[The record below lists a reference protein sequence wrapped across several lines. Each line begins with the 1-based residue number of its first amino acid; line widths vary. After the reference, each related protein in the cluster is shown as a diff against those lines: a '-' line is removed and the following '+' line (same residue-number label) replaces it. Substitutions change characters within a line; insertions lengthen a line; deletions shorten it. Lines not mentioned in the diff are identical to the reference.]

1 LPNVEGQIG
10 QEQPV
15 TPPVQT
21 LHKATKPSR
30 SQAARGKI
38 VVLMGTGPL
47 PWIMINSLTEKFG
60 PVTVLEEDHE
70 SKKLFL
76 KRRIKMLGPI
86 TVAGQVA
93 FGVLLKFMHKR
104 SAARK
109 ESIMKCQNLSSSRPV
124 NCEHHHI
131 GNINSEACRRKLKEI
146 NPDAVVVIGTRM
158 IRKKTLQCV
167 PAPFINYH
175 AGLNPKYRGM
185 NGGYW
190 AHATGDIENA
200 GVTVHL
206 VDSGVDTGGA
216 LYNASFKAGPR
227 DNFVTYPYLQA
238 AAARPLLN
246 SAVEDALKGD
256 KFAFDNRDLPSKQWF
271 HPTIWQYLWTGV
283 TRHVW

>member
-1 LPNVEGQIG
+1 MPQQPSLHQSPQILTTEPA
-10 QEQPV
+10 QNNE
-15 TPPVQT
+15 
-21 LHKATKPSR
+21 KADAGR
-30 SQAARGKI
+30 I
-38 VVLMGTGPL
+38 VVLMGSGPL
-47 PWIMINSLTEKFG
+47 PWIMINALSDQFG
-60 PVTVLEEDHE
+60 AVTVFEEDHE

-93 FGVLLKFMHKR
+93 FGILLKLLHKR

-109 ESIMKCQNLSSSRPV
+109 ETIMKSEGLSSVKPA
-124 NCEHHHI
+124 NCVHHHI
-131 GNINSEACRRKLKEI
+131 GNINSPACQQKLKEI
-146 NPDAVVVIGTRM
+146 NPDAVVVVGTRM
-158 IRKKTLQCV
+158 IRMRTLECV

-190 AHATGDIENA
+190 AHATGDAKNA

-206 VDSGVDTGGA
+206 VDKGVDTGGA
-216 LYNASFKAGPR
+216 LYNAPFKAGPR

-246 SAVEDALKGD
+246 QAVEDAIKGEFKMD
-256 KFAFDNRDLPSKQWF
+256 DLDLPSKQWF
-271 HPTIWQYLWTGV
+271 HPTIWQYLWTGA
-283 TRHVW
+283 TRKVW

>member
-1 LPNVEGQIG
+1 
-10 QEQPV
+10 
-15 TPPVQT
+15 
-21 LHKATKPSR
+21 
-30 SQAARGKI
+30 
-38 VVLMGTGPL
+38 MGTGPL
-47 PWIMINSLTEKFG
+47 PWIMINSLSQKFG

-76 KRRIKMLGPI
+76 KRRMKMLGPI

-109 ESIMKCQNLSSSRPV
+109 EAIMKCEGLTSVKPE

-131 GNINSEACRRKLKEI
+131 GNINSETCRQKLKEI
-146 NPDAVVVIGTRM
+146 NPDVVVVIGTRM
-158 IRKKTLQCV
+158 IRKKTLECV

-190 AHATGDIENA
+190 AHATGDEKNA

-206 VDSGVDTGGA
+206 VDRGVDTGGA

-238 AAARPLLN
+238 ATARPLLN
-246 SAVEDALKGD
+246 SAVEDALSGE
-256 KFAFDNRDLPSKQWF
+256 FEFDNRDLPSKQWF
-271 HPTIWQYLWTGV
+271 HPTIWQYLWTGA
-283 TRHVW
+283 TRRVW